1 MDSSDLVGE
10 IKDVN
15 LAYLLLVQ
23 RLMRQNE
30 PEALLRLGIRKEVAR
45 ALLALTPAQLLG
57 LARSSMVLCRFRLD
71 NCSLLEALAGIR
83 PRHELCNMHTAIVL
97 AAQALEEG
105 R

>member
-10 IKDVN
+10 IKDLN
-15 LAYLLLVQ
+15 LAYLMLVQ

-30 PEALLRLGIRKEVAR
+30 PEALLRLGIRKEVGK
-45 ALLALTPAQLLG
+45 ALVALTPAQLLG
-57 LARSSMVLCRFRLD
+57 MARSSMVLCRFRLD
-71 NCSLLEALAGIR
+71 NDALLEALAGIR
-83 PRHELCNMHTAIVL
+83 PRHELCVMHTDIVL

>member
-1 MDSSDLVGE
+1 MDSNDLVRE
-10 IKDVN
+10 IKDLN

-30 PEALLRLGIRKEVAR
+30 AEALLRLGLSKEVAQ
-45 ALLALTPAQLLG
+45 ALVALSPAQMLS

-71 NCSLLEALAGIR
+71 NGALLEALAGIR
-83 PRHELCNMHTAIVL
+83 PQHELCNMQTAIVL
-97 AAQALEEG
+97 AAQALKEG

>member
-1 MDSSDLVGE
+1 MDSNDLVRE

-23 RLMRQNE
+23 RLMRQDE
-30 PEALLRLGIRKEVAR
+30 AEALLRLGIRKEIGQ
-45 ALLALTPAQLLG
+45 ALVALTPAQMLA

-71 NCSLLEALAGIR
+71 NGALLEALAGIR